1 MFNVFQKMLAT
12 RNHFRCQLESLHIM
26 FNDNYTK
33 IHCCRYNMMKCIVY
47 NGQRTA
53 IKCVYL

>member
-12 RNHFRCQLESLHIM
+12 RNNFRCQLESLHIV
-26 FNDNYTK
+26 FHESYTK
-33 IHCCRYNMMKCIVY
+33 IHCRRYMMKRIAY